1 MDWDTYKAI
10 CDSPDVGSRWLL
22 EQTLELVERTE
33 LAAPLRRCLQ
43 ASPVEK
49 PADHQGGPET
59 DMFRMA
65 LTLDEVRAIRERVE
79 AAAAA
84 GIETTGTRGRGLGGF
99 VETWCEYERS
109 LERSAGTARP

>member
-1 MDWDTYKAI
+1 MDWETYKAL

-22 EQTLELVERTE
+22 EQTLELVDRPE
-33 LAAPLRRCLQ
+33 LAARLRQCLQ
-43 ASPVEK
+43 TGPVEK

-84 GIETTGTRGRGLGGF
+84 GTETSGTRGRGLGGF
-99 VETWCEYERS
+99 VETWREYERFLAS
-109 LERSAGTARP
+109 RSGTGSQ